1 MINRS
6 HYEIDYIVT
15 VSIEYSGPPDPLHG
29 NTPYLLVRSAAQ
41 DLSQLLFNVNTDD
54 SELLAPQ
61 PVVMKST
68 GKRLDDI
75 VYSTGYIHFLFNS
88 QNILS
93 NPFIITMISIFC
105 YPL

>member
-6 HYEIDYIVT
+6 HYEIDYIVN
-15 VSIEYSGPPDPLHG
+15 VSKEYSGPTDPLHG

-68 GKRLDDI
+68 GKWFDDI
-75 VYSTGYIHFLFNS
+75 LYSKGYIHFMVNS
-88 QNILS
+88 RNILS
-93 NPFIITMISIFC
+93 NPFIIPMISIFGC
-105 YPL
+105 PL